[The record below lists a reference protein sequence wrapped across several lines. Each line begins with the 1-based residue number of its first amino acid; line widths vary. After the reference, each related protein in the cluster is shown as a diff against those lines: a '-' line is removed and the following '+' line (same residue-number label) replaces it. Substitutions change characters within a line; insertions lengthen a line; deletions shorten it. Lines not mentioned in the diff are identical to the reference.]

1 MQVVKKKSELCIYT
15 EQKEILENIISKFSV
30 YFFNIPP
37 QILSK
42 RNIYKTILE
51 GTTFYTYN
59 EFDT

>member
-1 MQVVKKKSELCIYT
+1 MYT
-15 EQKEILENIISKFSV
+15 EQKKILENIISKFSV